1 MMAKICKEESRKKA
15 HIPKIHKGPLMKN
28 RRENRNTRKAKMFR
42 FSQRSFQQYRRVT
55 ITRILDGTLSLE
67 NEDDVYPDIKK
78 VEEVYVE
85 RLERAKATDTSEQTD
100 VQPKHNDF
108 YGRITNN
115 EVKEALKGIKW
126 DTASGPDKCRLRDI
140 KDLSTEGI
148 SAIFNKWWILGISE
162 EGVKCRATLLPK
174 SVKDREQVGNWRRIT
189 IGDLLMR
196 MYGRI

>member
-1 MMAKICKEESRKKA
+1 MMAKICKEESRKKP
-15 HIPKIHKGPLMKN
+15 HIPKIQKGPLMKN

-55 ITRILDGTLSLE
+55 ITRILDGTWSLE

-115 EVKEALKGIKW
+115 EVKEALKGIKR
-126 DTASGPDKCRLRDI
+126 DTVSGPDKCRLRDI

-148 SAIFNKWWILGISE
+148 SGIFNKWWILGISE

>member
-67 NEDDVYPDIKK
+67 NEDDIYPDIKK

-115 EVKEALKGIKW
+115 EVKEALKGIKR

-189 IGDLLMR
+189 IGNLLMR

>member
-15 HIPKIHKGPLMKN
+15 HIPKIQKGPLMKN

-55 ITRILDGTLSLE
+55 ITRILDGTWSLE

-115 EVKEALKGIKW
+115 EVKEALKGIKG

>member
-67 NEDDVYPDIKK
+67 NEDDIYPDIKK

-115 EVKEALKGIKW
+115 EVKEALKGIKR

-162 EGVKCRATLLPK
+162 EGVKCRATLLPI

-189 IGDLLMR
+189 IGNLLMR